1 MEKIVMLL
9 LMPAMEILVPMML
22 NVMWWKLEDFR
33 VFVPW
38 AMKVSVVKSMQM
50 TVSEIDVKTM
60 QHVWIKSVHM
70 SASVQEDT
78 QGNSV
83 RQKFH
88 FVLAR
93 NSVLAKMA
101 ENVLTISPTTPV
113 NVRKASAVKIVHKI
127 STIVLIICARMV
139 VRAWME

>member
-1 MEKIVMLL
+1 M
-9 LMPAMEILVPMML
+9 
-22 NVMWWKLEDFR
+22 
-33 VFVPW
+33 
-38 AMKVSVVKSMQM
+38 
-50 TVSEIDVKTM
+50 
-60 QHVWIKSVHM
+60 WIKSVHM

-113 NVRKASAVKIVHKI
+113 NARKASAAKIVHKI
-127 STIVLIICARMV
+127 STIVLIICAR
-139 VRAWME
+139 